1 MFGQLL
7 IKECRQTARSLI
19 YWLIVL
25 VLIFD
30 YTSQLGSTK
39 MEPEPEKG
47 LESYGYKPSDD
58 ENIIMEATLGMLT
71 QEYGGG
77 CFATYPIGFYKRVT
91 LNEKEEQRI
100 EEILRETTGISG
112 RDEAGKLLME
122 WYEAQNAASGENQ
135 MYYAMSLTVKPA
147 QGLSYDRFC
156 ELMDETD
163 RILGGGSSYGE
174 HRRGGSEPKTYEDA
188 LKEYQDLTEKDRL
201 TGGYARLFCD
211 YMVIFLG
218 ILPVFLA
225 VTRGMRDRR
234 CGMQE
239 LVYSRKGSSAVIIFS
254 RFAAMLLMLL
264 IPVLLLSVPLLTECL
279 RHASKIGISVDL
291 WAFAIYTLGWIMPTV
306 MAVTAVGM
314 FFTELT
320 DTALGVLVQ
329 GVWWFVSALTG
340 TDAAIRGGMY
350 GWNLIPRHNTEL
362 NRAGFEEGFAQLA
375 ANRILYVVLAL
386 ALVALTTFIYSQ
398 KRKGR
403 YRLAWKNTSRLKKQI

>member
-1 MFGQLL
+1 M
-7 IKECRQTARSLI
+7 
-19 YWLIVL
+19 
-25 VLIFD
+25 
-30 YTSQLGSTK
+30 
-39 MEPEPEKG
+39 
-47 LESYGYKPSDD
+47 
-58 ENIIMEATLGMLT
+58 
-71 QEYGGG
+71 
-77 CFATYPIGFYKRVT
+77 
-91 LNEKEEQRI
+91 NEKEEQRI

-279 RHASKIGISVDL
+279 RHASVIGISVDL

-340 TDAAIRGGMY
+340 ADAAIRGGMY

-403 YRLAWKNTSRLKKQI
+403 YRLAWKNTSRLKK

>member
-58 ENIIMEATLGMLT
+58 ENIIMENTLGMLT

-174 HRRGGSEPKTYEDA
+174 HRRGGLEPKTYEDA

-239 LVYSRKGSSAVIIFS
+239 LVYSRKGSSAMIIFS
-254 RFAAMLLMLL
+254 RFAAMQLMLL

-279 RHASKIGISVDL
+279 RHASAIGISVDL

-403 YRLAWKNTSRLKKQI
+403 YRLAWKNTSRLKK

>member
-58 ENIIMEATLGMLT
+58 ENIIMENTLGMLT

-174 HRRGGSEPKTYEDA
+174 HRRGGLEPKTYEDA

-239 LVYSRKGSSAVIIFS
+239 LVYSRKGSSAMIIFS
-254 RFAAMLLMLL
+254 RFAAMQLMLL

-279 RHASKIGISVDL
+279 RHASAIGISVDL

-306 MAVTAVGM
+306 MAVIAVGM

-403 YRLAWKNTSRLKKQI
+403 YRLAWKNTSRLKK

>member
-58 ENIIMEATLGMLT
+58 ENIIMENTLGMLT

-174 HRRGGSEPKTYEDA
+174 HRRGGLEPKTYEDA

-239 LVYSRKGSSAVIIFS
+239 LVYSRKGSSAMIIFS
-254 RFAAMLLMLL
+254 RFAAMQLMLL

-279 RHASKIGISVDL
+279 RHASVIGISVDL
-291 WAFAIYTLGWIMPTV
+291 WAFAIYTLGWLMPTV

-403 YRLAWKNTSRLKKQI
+403 YRLAWKNTSRLKK

>member
-58 ENIIMEATLGMLT
+58 ENIIMENTLGMLT

-174 HRRGGSEPKTYEDA
+174 HRRGGLEPKTYEDA

-239 LVYSRKGSSAVIIFS
+239 LVYSRKGSSAMIIFS
-254 RFAAMLLMLL
+254 RFAAMQLMLL

-279 RHASKIGISVDL
+279 RHASAIGISVDL

-386 ALVALTTFIYSQ
+386 AFVALTTFIYSQ

-403 YRLAWKNTSRLKKQI
+403 YRLAWKNTSRLKK

>member
-77 CFATYPIGFYKRVT
+77 CFVTYPIGFYKRVT

-122 WYEAQNAASGENQ
+122 WYEAQNAAAGENQ

-174 HRRGGSEPKTYEDA
+174 HRRGGLEPKTYEDA

-239 LVYSRKGSSAVIIFS
+239 LVYSRKGSSAMIIFS
-254 RFAAMLLMLL
+254 RFAAMQLMLL

-279 RHASKIGISVDL
+279 RHASAIGISVDL

-403 YRLAWKNTSRLKKQI
+403 YRLAWKNTSRLKK